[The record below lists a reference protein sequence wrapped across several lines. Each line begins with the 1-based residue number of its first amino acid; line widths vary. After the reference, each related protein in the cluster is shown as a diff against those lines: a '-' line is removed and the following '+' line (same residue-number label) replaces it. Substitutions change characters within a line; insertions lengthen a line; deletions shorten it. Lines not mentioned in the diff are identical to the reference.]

1 LKLEVE
7 EKQTKISEMQNEI
20 HYLLK
25 QLMDSNVKS
34 ARANIRSQVS
44 EAEGEH
50 TKSYHSITKSTA
62 ELQVSQHMQ

>member
-1 LKLEVE
+1 MLKLEVV
-7 EKQTKISEMQNEI
+7 EKQNKISEMQNEI

-25 QLMDSNVKS
+25 QLMDSNVKPS
-34 ARANIRSQVS
+34 RSSRPGIGRSQVS

-62 ELQVSQHMQ
+62 DL